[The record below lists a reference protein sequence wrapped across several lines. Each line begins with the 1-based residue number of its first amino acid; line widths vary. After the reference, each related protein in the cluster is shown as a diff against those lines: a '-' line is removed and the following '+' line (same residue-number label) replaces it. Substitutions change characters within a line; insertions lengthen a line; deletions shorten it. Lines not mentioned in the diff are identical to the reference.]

1 MFQLKL
7 KLCND
12 LTFPYLSAHA
22 VPQSALSLSVRSTHM
37 ALLGESYSVGCIA
50 SKNVNGLTNSPV
62 IQWFDPNGNNITD
75 GEGITLTMES
85 LSLLASFDSLHTSH
99 AGRYFCQAS
108 LSSPA
113 LSTPLVKTEDFN
125 ITLQSESF

>member
-1 MFQLKL
+1 
-7 KLCND
+7 
-12 LTFPYLSAHA
+12 
-22 VPQSALSLSVRSTHM
+22 M

-50 SKNVNGLTNSPV
+50 SKNVNGLKNSPV

-85 LSLLASFDSLHTSH
+85 LSLLASFDSLRTSH
-99 AGRYFCQAS
+99 AGRYICQAS

-113 LSTPLVKTEDFN
+113 LSTPLVKTALFADLLSLHLVTFFSVFFILVH
-125 ITLQSESF
+125 ITFF